1 MDNDEPYR
9 SPAIKLPSVSPL
21 LKRYGNDVGNYSIE
35 RVFSFEDN
43 EEGVFNNNTNKKKS
57 EI

>member
-1 MDNDEPYR
+1 
-9 SPAIKLPSVSPL
+9 VSPL

-43 EEGVFNNNTNKKKS
+43 EEGGFNNNTNKKKS

>member
-21 LKRYGNDVGNYSIE
+21 LKRYNNDVVNSSIE
-35 RVFSFEDN
+35 KVFSFEDN
-43 EEGVFNNNTNKKKS
+43 EEGGFNNNTNKKNG
-57 EI
+57 